1 MNSRNISAMLLSCK
15 EKANTRKLHLKQQPL
30 LSRVDM
36 GWEPR
41 RIGGGGG
48 EGYGSQERRREKE
61 EVKELKGKQGMGGKR
76 LGSPLSKRFN
86 TKHWGA
92 SRNFG

>member
-41 RIGGGGG
+41 RIGGGVGG
-48 EGYGSQERRREKE
+48 LREPGEEERKRGSQRI
-61 EVKELKGKQGMGGKR
+61 KGKARYGRQEVRITLVQKI
-76 LGSPLSKRFN
+76 
-86 TKHWGA
+86 
-92 SRNFG
+92 

>member
-1 MNSRNISAMLLSCK
+1 MHLWLWYSENHERQKYFCNVTELHGKSQY
-15 EKANTRKLHLKQQPL
+15 EKIVPKQQPL

-48 EGYGSQERRREKE
+48 WEGYRSQERRKEKE
-61 EVKELKGKQGMGGKR
+61 EAKELKGR
-76 LGSPLSKRFN
+76 SWESKVWEAR
-86 TKHWGA
+86 G
-92 SRNFG
+92 